1 MCDELKV
8 IDRVLKGDVDAFGI
22 LVKRYEK
29 QIVNYIFRM
38 IGDYQDALEL
48 SQEVFL
54 KAYLALKTYKSEY
67 SFSTW
72 LYKIAKNRTIDFI
85 RKKKLNTVSIEGQGD
100 ENSLKPQYEDSGL
113 KPDEIFERKR
123 RAQVVGKA
131 VEKLPLEYREVIIMY
146 HIDGLKYEEIAEIL
160 GLPIGTVKNRIFRA
174 RKILKEILEGEI

>member
-54 KAYLALKTYKSEY
+54 KAYLALKTYRSEY

-72 LYKIAKNRTIDFI
+72 LYRIAKNRTIDFI
-85 RKKKLNTVSIEGQGD
+85 RKRKLSTVSIEGQGD
-100 ENSLKPQYEDSGL
+100 EDSVKPQYEDAGL
-113 KPDEIFERKR
+113 KPDEVFEKKRKEKL
-123 RAQVVGKA
+123 VGKA
-131 VEKLPLEYREVIIMY
+131 VSKLPLEYREVIIMY
-146 HIDGLKYEEIAEIL
+146 HVDGLKYEEIAEIL
-160 GLPIGTVKNRIFRA
+160 DLPIGTVKNRIFRA